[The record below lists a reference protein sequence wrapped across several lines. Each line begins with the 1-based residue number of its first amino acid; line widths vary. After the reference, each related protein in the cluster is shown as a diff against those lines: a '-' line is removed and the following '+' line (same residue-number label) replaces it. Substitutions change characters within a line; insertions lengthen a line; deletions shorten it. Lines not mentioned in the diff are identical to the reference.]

1 MSHMLKTCGSIFTP
15 STRRLLAA
23 ATSFEDLKACM
34 EKIAQGMGG
43 GSRYWEEMAWHKPA
57 ERGVVLILQGV
68 NEESK
73 RHMWSCADKPPK
85 IDGRF
90 FKEPTVE
97 G

>member
-1 MSHMLKTCGSIFTP
+1 
-15 STRRLLAA
+15 
-23 ATSFEDLKACM
+23 M
-34 EKIAQGMGG
+34 EKMYRGWEAEVGTLGGNGVAQT
-43 GSRYWEEMAWHKPA
+43 SRTRPLA
-57 ERGVVLILQGV
+57 LILQGV